1 MRKIYSKETF
11 VSCIG
16 NLKYKF
22 DNLMEKKALNIALD
36 KLGYSKDDIQYSR
49 VSSIAGLKIYDI
61 KIIAGGNT
69 YYYTIDMSTGRFK
82 SETVVY
88 AY

>member
-16 NLKYKF
+16 KIKYKF

-69 YYYTIDMSTGRFK
+69 YYYTVDMSTGRFK